1 MLRKILITAVLVAAG
16 AAAAS
21 YLGLI
26 LIGDYLTPTD
36 PLAKSDAIV
45 VLSGGSDRTEWGIK
59 LYADGWAPK
68 IIFVGAALYPTSISN
83 AAAMKKVA
91 LAAGVPGSAIL
102 LEEKS
107 TNTLE
112 NAEFSAPILA
122 KISAKKIILVTSPY
136 HQRRAYDDF
145 HKVLDDRLAI
155 INSPSGYSQWSAS
168 SWWEKPAS
176 AHVTT
181 SEILKLLWTQLT
193 GEYD

>member
-1 MLRKILITAVLVAAG
+1 MLRKIILGLVITALALLTLT
-16 AAAAS
+16 
-21 YLGLI
+21 YLGLV
-26 LIGDYLTPTD
+26 LVGDYLTPTD

-45 VLSGGSDRTEWGIK
+45 VLSGGADRTDWGIK
-59 LYADGWAPK
+59 LYQEGWAPK
-68 IIFVGAALYPTSISN
+68 LLLVGAALDPTSISN

-91 LAAGVPGSAIL
+91 LADGVPESAIL

-107 TNTLE
+107 KNTLE

-122 KISAKKIILVTSPY
+122 GISARTIILVTSPY

-145 HKVLDDRLAI
+145 HKVLDNRVTIL
-155 INSPSGYSQWSAS
+155 NSPSGYSEWSAS
-168 SWWEKPAS
+168 SWWERPAS

-193 GEYD
+193 GEYE